1 MIEVCAL
8 IILNMNAISV
18 QKLSSEEDVPIFNRS
33 CKAFAGKFRATPSG
47 SESSDDELEKQMY
60 EEDANP
66 TKQLARKHDRSEFEM
81 SDSKL
86 ASAADSMLRAL
97 QGGVSFR
104 SLGRDNSGTKDS
116 GSSFVQSDSSALK
129 EAQFGRKPDT
139 TSYQIACDNDLTAT
153 KGTSTSIQKCRSNEH
168 LSDGQSARQTAP
180 MGQNPLQ
187 TDSKKMVDMLF
198 PDGSLELDFEEFN
211 RIGTLH

>member
-1 MIEVCAL
+1 
-8 IILNMNAISV
+8 MNAISF

-33 CKAFAGKFRATPSG
+33 CKAFAGKFRATPCG
-47 SESSDDELEKQMY
+47 SESSDDEIEKQMY

-66 TKQLARKHDRSEFEM
+66 PKQLARKHGRSEFEM

-97 QGGVSFR
+97 QGGVSFC
-104 SLGRDNSGTKDS
+104 SLGRDNSGTEDS
-116 GSSFVQSDSSALK
+116 DSSFVQSDGFAFK
-129 EAQFGRKPDT
+129 EAQFRRKPDT
-139 TSYQIACDNDLTAT
+139 TSYQIDNDLTAT
-153 KGTSTSIQKCRSNEH
+153 KGTSTSIQKSRSNEH

-180 MGQNPLQ
+180 SRQNPLQ

-198 PDGSLELDFEEFN
+198 PDGLPELDFEEFN
-211 RIGTLH
+211 RIGTLN